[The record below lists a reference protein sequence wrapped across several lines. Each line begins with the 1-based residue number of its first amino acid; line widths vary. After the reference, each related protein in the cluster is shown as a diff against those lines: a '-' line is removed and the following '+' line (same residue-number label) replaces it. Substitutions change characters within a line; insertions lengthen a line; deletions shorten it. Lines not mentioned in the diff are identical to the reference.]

1 MSVVLVTG
9 ATSRQGGA
17 VADHLLAAG
26 FPARAFMRDPRK
38 PRARELAQRGAEL
51 ASGDLDDPVKPR
63 GQEVRLT
70 KGERDGNMD
79 VRLEP
84 GEVRQIGDPRIR

>member
-1 MSVVLVTG
+1 MTDMSVVLVTG

-38 PRARELAQRGAEL
+38 PRARETVGQSARRSERRDAAEL
-51 ASGDLDDPVKPR
+51 R
-63 GQEVRLT
+63 
-70 KGERDGNMD
+70 
-79 VRLEP
+79 
-84 GEVRQIGDPRIR
+84 